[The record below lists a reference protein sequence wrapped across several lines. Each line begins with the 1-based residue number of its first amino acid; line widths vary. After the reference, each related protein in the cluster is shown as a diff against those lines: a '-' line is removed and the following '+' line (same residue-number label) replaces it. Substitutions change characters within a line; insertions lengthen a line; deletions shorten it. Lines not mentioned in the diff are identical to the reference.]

1 MRLSSPAPQNW
12 GGGASFLPIG
22 YNSPMTP
29 ANPFDDRPNPFEGP
43 NDGFD
48 APARPAA
55 AAPAASDA
63 PNLRSPF
70 LAGLN
75 EPQQQAVLHDHGP
88 VLIFA
93 GAGSGKTNALTKRIA
108 YLIRERYVRPYNILA
123 VTFTNKAAAEMK
135 ERIANLVGDTAMRD
149 LWAGTFH
156 SLCARCLRERGQLI
170 GLDKNFVIY
179 DDGDQLS
186 VVKETVREL
195 SLDDKQY
202 APRAVLSQISKA
214 KETLQTPEDILNDMT
229 ASPYERAVGRAY
241 QLYQSKLT
249 LSNALD
255 FDDLIMKTVQL
266 LKESEPA
273 RAHYQRRFQYVHCD
287 EFQDVNDS
295 QYQLLTLFSGLHK
308 NICVVGDDDQCV
320 VEGTPILT
328 PNGYVPVEHI
338 KEGDEVLAACG
349 NMSKDKLMPCR
360 VERVK
365 ITEYAGKVKKF
376 CTDLGA
382 SVQVTPNHVM
392 FALPADDSP
401 AEVWEAA
408 GMYWD
413 KRYGPG
419 VWSQRDDL
427 VEFTAYLG
435 DTEPL
440 FEVVTGFGV
449 KYGNYDEAWRWA
461 KQAQSDSGFSDILML
476 AMMGKKLHTAL
487 CAGILTQWHSLPVVT
502 LAAPPAPNSGG
513 AGEESGEDKRG
524 SGDPTP
530 TPSLRRGGVAP
541 PGLPAFCVSSLAPPE
556 LGAGG
561 ASISSSQITT
571 ITDEDYT
578 GKVYDLCV
586 ANLRN
591 YVAGGIVVH
600 NSIYAFRGANVQII
614 LNFERDFPDATII
627 KLEQNYRSTRNI
639 LDAAYHVVRNNRG
652 RADKRLWTE
661 QLEGE
666 SIALVE
672 APNEVEEAAA
682 IVNVIRDGTMTG
694 DRRYSDYAVL
704 YRANS
709 QSRALEEQ
717 FINYR
722 IPYKIVG
729 GVRFYERRE
738 IKDLIAYLRVLMN
751 PYDGLSM
758 RRIINTPAR
767 AIGAATVEKINAF
780 AGRTEVAFW
789 DACRRVH
796 EIDLAARA
804 KNSVSA
810 FVKIVEYLQTKRDT
824 STVSALLQNILD
836 TTGYL
841 EELKKE
847 RTPDAESRVENV
859 GELLSV
865 AKEFEAQPAEAGEGE
880 EADKSLAKFLEN
892 VSLISDIDSLEDS
905 ANSVT
910 MMTLHAA
917 KGLEFPVVFLTG
929 LEEGIFPHFRAMGNQ
944 TELEEERR
952 LCYVGITRAKEE
964 LFMSYAGS
972 RMIFGNVQRNPV
984 SRFVGEIPMEL
995 FLAKSSRRGPLQDY
1009 TPTITE
1015 TSRRPEAQ
1023 YAPKWSDL
1031 SQASARKAAAAPP
1044 NTRAMPF
1051 SLGQKVTHA
1060 AFGEGFVVGYETD
1073 TVVKIQFMGAHGL
1086 KKLDLGFAK
1095 LEKA

>member
-1 MRLSSPAPQNW
+1 
-12 GGGASFLPIG
+12 
-22 YNSPMTP
+22 MTP
-29 ANPFDDRPNPFEGP
+29 ANPFDGP

-48 APARPAA
+48 SPARSASDVPRT
-55 AAPAASDA
+55 SDA
-63 PNLRSPF
+63 PNRRSPF

-320 VEGTPILT
+320 VAGTPILT
-328 PNGYVPVEHI
+328 PSGYIPVEQI
-338 KEGDEVLAACG
+338 QEGDTVLASVGG
-349 NMSKDKLMPCR
+349 NYLLPATVEKAMINDYSGSVRRIR
-360 VERVK
+360 VEDG
-365 ITEYAGKVKKF
+365 TEL
-376 CTDLGA
+376 C
-382 SVQVTPNHVM
+382 VTPNHVM
-392 FALPADDSP
+392 FAWFSEDSP
-401 AEVWEAA
+401 FALLPTIGLKQSPEDEFQPWMGNWEYDPDIVWMTLQAA
-408 GMYWD
+408 NEG
-413 KRYGPG
+413 YGPALYDTIDITKPDFCIHVEQDG
-419 VWSQRDDL
+419 GDMLHETYKDYDAAWQR
-427 VEFTAYLG
+427 
-435 DTEPL
+435 
-440 FEVVTGFGV
+440 
-449 KYGNYDEAWRWA
+449 A
-461 KQAQSDSGFSDILML
+461 KQLQGQFGRSEIRLELRTKYAEFASLKAEALTDQHML
-476 AMMGKKLHTAL
+476 PNVREGKELSTA
-487 CAGILTQWHSLPVVT
+487 GVRVT
-502 LAAPPAPNSGG
+502 A
-513 AGEESGEDKRG
+513 
-524 SGDPTP
+524 
-530 TPSLRRGGVAP
+530 
-541 PGLPAFCVSSLAPPE
+541 
-556 LGAGG
+556 
-561 ASISSSQITT
+561 
-571 ITDEDYT
+571 ITDEEYT
-578 GKVYDLCV
+578 GKVYDLSI

-682 IVNVIRDGTMTG
+682 IVNVVRDGTMTG

-722 IPYKIVG
+722 VPYKIVG

-780 AGRTEVAFW
+780 AGRTEIAFW
-789 DACRRVH
+789 DACRRVN

-824 STVSALLQNILD
+824 SSVSALIQNILD

-841 EELKKE
+841 EDLKKE

-892 VSLISDIDSLEDS
+892 VSLVSDIDSLEDT

-910 MMTLHAA
+910 LMTLHAA

-995 FLAKSSRRGPLQDY
+995 FLAKSSRRGSLQEY

-1015 TSRRPEAQ
+1015 TSRRPESQ

-1031 SQASARKAAAAPP
+1031 SQATARKAAAAPSSP
-1044 NTRAMPF
+1044 KNLPFAM
-1051 SLGQKVTHA
+1051 GAKVRHA

-1073 TVVKIQFMGAHGL
+1073 TVVKIQFMGSHGL

-1095 LEKA
+1095 LEKV

>member
-1 MRLSSPAPQNW
+1 
-12 GGGASFLPIG
+12 
-22 YNSPMTP
+22 MTP
-29 ANPFDDRPNPFEGP
+29 ANPFDDLPNPFEGP

-48 APARPAA
+48 APARPAS
-55 AAPAASDA
+55 APDRPTSDA

-195 SLDDKQY
+195 ALDDKQY

-295 QYQLLTLFSGLHK
+295 QYQLLMLFSGLHK

-320 VEGTPILT
+320 VAGTPILT
-328 PNGYVPVEHI
+328 PSGYVPVEQI
-338 KEGDEVLAACG
+338 KEGDTVLAACG
-349 NMSKDKLMPCR
+349 GTYLAPSV
-360 VERVK
+360 VEKVMVSDYTGPVRS
-365 ITEYAGKVKKF
+365 IQTEQ
-376 CTDLGA
+376 GA
-382 SVQVTPNHVM
+382 SVRVTPNHVM
-392 FALPADDSP
+392 FGDPDKKAPKEIWESQGLQWEKGRSPQQFAFKEEAVHFAMFWSKDKAAHWKGVSLGIGKPEFLVFAINRSDRADLRR
-401 AEVWEAA
+401 AE
-408 GMYWD
+408 
-413 KRYGPG
+413 
-419 VWSQRDDL
+419 
-427 VEFTAYLG
+427 FN
-435 DTEPL
+435 
-440 FEVVTGFGV
+440 
-449 KYGNYDEAWRWA
+449 NYDDAWDYA
-461 KQAQSDSGFSDILML
+461 KRLQNQLSLPRINVSASIAKERFAQRADV
-476 AMMGKKLHTAL
+476 
-487 CAGILTQWHSLPVVT
+487 LTQWHSLPVV
-502 LAAPPAPNSGG
+502 AEKNA
-513 AGEESGEDKRG
+513 
-524 SGDPTP
+524 
-530 TPSLRRGGVAP
+530 
-541 PGLPAFCVSSLAPPE
+541 
-556 LGAGG
+556 
-561 ASISSSQITT
+561 ISSSEVRGIAFISGNT
-571 ITDEDYT
+571 IVDSRVCAIGDEHYT
-578 GKVYDLCV
+578 GKVYDLSV
-586 ANLRN
+586 KNLRN

-666 SIALVE
+666 SIVLVE

-694 DRRYSDYAVL
+694 DRRYSDYAIL

-722 IPYKIVG
+722 VPYKIVG

-758 RRIINTPAR
+758 RRIINVPAR

-780 AGRTEVAFW
+780 AGRTEIAFW
-789 DACRRVH
+789 DACRRVN

-810 FVKIVEYLQTKRDT
+810 FVKIIEYLQTKRDT
-824 STVSALLQNILD
+824 SSVSALIQNILD

-892 VSLISDIDSLEDS
+892 VSLVSDIDSLEDS

-1009 TPTITE
+1009 TPTINE
-1015 TSRRPEAQ
+1015 TSRRPESQ

-1031 SQASARKAAAAPP
+1031 SEASARKSTAAPP

-1060 AFGEGFVVGYETD
+1060 AFGEGFVVGFESD
-1073 TVVKIQFMGAHGL
+1073 TVIKIQFMGSHGL

>member
-1 MRLSSPAPQNW
+1 
-12 GGGASFLPIG
+12 
-22 YNSPMTP
+22 MTP
-29 ANPFDDRPNPFEGP
+29 ATPFDSPFDGP

-48 APARPAA
+48 SPARPAA
-55 AAPAASDA
+55 DAPHAVSDA

-135 ERIANLVGDTAMRD
+135 ERISNLVGDTAMRD

-195 SLDDKQY
+195 ALDDKQY

-229 ASPYERAVGRAY
+229 ASPFERAVGRAY

-266 LKESEPA
+266 LRESEPA

-328 PNGYVPVEHI
+328 PTGYVPVEQI
-338 KEGDEVLAACG
+338 QEGDTVLAACG
-349 NMSKDKLMPCR
+349 GRFLAPSV
-360 VERVK
+360 VEKVMVND
-365 ITEYAGKVKKF
+365 YAGPVRSIQ
-376 CTDLGA
+376 TEQGA
-382 SVQVTPNHVM
+382 AVRVTPNHVM
-392 FALPADDSP
+392 FGFPIQKAPD
-401 AEVWEAA
+401 EVWQAHELVKDSNGDWYYSNA
-408 GMYWD
+408 GVSFTMFRGELDRPYKDLLKLGFRVHANDVRRTKKWD
-413 KRYGPG
+413 NYYTAIFTDYEDAWDYAKRL
-419 VWSQRDDL
+419 QTRLDL
-427 VEFTAYLG
+427 PELRTFARFGKFQTSGIRAEFL
-435 DTEPL
+435 
-440 FEVVTGFGV
+440 
-449 KYGNYDEAWRWA
+449 
-461 KQAQSDSGFSDILML
+461 S
-476 AMMGKKLHTAL
+476 
-487 CAGILTQWHSLPVVT
+487 QWHNVPV
-502 LAAPPAPNSGG
+502 AAEAPPAPNSGG
-513 AGEESGEDKRG
+513 AGEEENAGNPGGGTPPLRSDGVGVG
-524 SGDPTP
+524 SPDP
-530 TPSLRRGGVAP
+530 L
-541 PGLPAFCVSSLAPPE
+541 LSSVVLSALAPPE
-556 LGAGG
+556 LGAGE
-561 ASISSSQITT
+561 ASVSSSQITA

-578 GKVYDLCV
+578 GKVYDLSV

-682 IVNVIRDGTMTG
+682 IVNVVRDGTMTG

-722 IPYKIVG
+722 VPYKIVG

-789 DACRRVH
+789 DACRRVN
-796 EIDLAARA
+796 EIELAARA
-804 KNSVSA
+804 KNSVQA

-824 STVSALLQNILD
+824 SSVSALIQNILD

-892 VSLISDIDSLEDS
+892 VSLVSDIDSLEDS

-995 FLAKSSRRGPLQDY
+995 FLAKSSRRGSLQDY

-1015 TSRRPEAQ
+1015 TSRRPESQ

-1031 SQASARKAAAAPP
+1031 SEASARKAAAAPP

-1051 SLGQKVTHA
+1051 AMGEKVRHA
-1060 AFGEGFVVGYETD
+1060 IFGEGFVVGYETD

-1095 LEKA
+1095 LEKV

>member
-1 MRLSSPAPQNW
+1 MSSIEPN
-12 GGGASFLPIG
+12 
-22 YNSPMTP
+22 
-29 ANPFDDRPNPFEGP
+29 FDPDPR
-43 NDGFD
+43 DH
-48 APARPAA
+48 
-55 AAPAASDA
+55 S
-63 PNLRSPF
+63 PNLHSPL

-75 EPQQQAVLHDHGP
+75 EPQRQAVLHESGP

-123 VTFTNKAAAEMK
+123 VTFTNKAAAGMK
-135 ERIANLVGDTAMRD
+135 ERIANLVGDLAMRD

-156 SLCARCLRERGQLI
+156 SLCARCLRERGTLI

-179 DDGDQLS
+179 DDGDQLAL
-186 VVKETVREL
+186 VKEAVREL
-195 SLDDKQY
+195 ALDDKQY
-202 APRAVLSQISKA
+202 APRAVLSLISKA
-214 KETLQTPEDILNDMT
+214 KETLQTPDDILNDFS
-229 ASPYERAVGRAY
+229 ASPFERAVGRAY

-266 LKESEPA
+266 LRESEKA
-273 RAHYQRRFQYVHCD
+273 REHYQNRFHFVHCD

-295 QYQLLTLFSGLHK
+295 QYQLLTLFAGKYK

-328 PNGYVPVEHI
+328 PSGYVPVEQI
-338 KEGDEVLAACG
+338 REGDTVLAACG
-349 NMSKDKLMPCR
+349 GPHLAPAA
-360 VERVK
+360 VEKVMVND
-365 ITEYAGKVKKF
+365 YAGPVRSIQ
-376 CTDLGA
+376 TEQGA
-382 SVQVTPNHVM
+382 AVRVTPNHVM
-392 FALPADDSP
+392 FGEPDKKAPK
-401 AEVWEAA
+401 EVWESQGLQREKGCSPRRLYFKENAVSFA
-408 GMYWD
+408 MFQSRD
-413 KRYGPG
+413 KATHWKR
-419 VWSQRDDL
+419 VSL
-427 VEFTAYLG
+427 
-435 DTEPL
+435 
-440 FEVVTGFGV
+440 GFGQPEFV
-449 KYGNYDEAWRWA
+449 VFAVSNRNTKDLRRAEFNNYDDAWDYA
-461 KQAQSDSGFSDILML
+461 KRLQSQLDLPRINVTASIVKERFAQRAEL
-476 AMMGKKLHTAL
+476 
-487 CAGILTQWHSLPVVT
+487 LTLWHSLPVVVDDRD
-502 LAAPPAPNSGG
+502 G
-513 AGEESGEDKRG
+513 RG
-524 SGDPTP
+524 SEL
-530 TPSLRRGGVAP
+530 LRCGAKRPVSACANKEQDDRTGRPLGEGREWASAPHSAGVHSHAP
-541 PGLPAFCVSSLAPPE
+541 LPAVLDSPVCA
-556 LGAGG
+556 
-561 ASISSSQITT
+561 
-571 ITDEDYT
+571 ITDEAYI
-578 GKVYDLCV
+578 GKVYDLSV

-614 LNFERDFPDATII
+614 LNFERDFPDAAII

-652 RADKRLWTE
+652 RADKRLWTDKH
-661 QLEGE
+661 EGE
-666 SIALVE
+666 SITLVE

-682 IVNVIRDGTMTG
+682 IVGVIRDESVTG
-694 DRRYSDYAVL
+694 DRRYSDFAVL

-738 IKDLIAYLRVLMN
+738 IKDLIAYLRVLLN

-758 RRIINTPAR
+758 RRIINVPAR
-767 AIGAATVEKINAF
+767 AIGAATVEKINSF
-780 AGRTEVAFW
+780 AARFEIAFW

-796 EIDLAARA
+796 EIDLPARA
-804 KNSVSA
+804 KNSVQS
-810 FVKIVEYLQTKRDT
+810 FVKVIEYLTAKRDAQ
-824 STVSALLQNILD
+824 SVSALIQNVLD

-841 EELKKE
+841 EDLKKDK
-847 RTPDAESRVENV
+847 TPEAESRVENV

-865 AKEFEAQPAEAGEGE
+865 AKEFEQQASEGDGEAG
-880 EADKSLAKFLEN
+880 DKSLGKFLEN
-892 VSLISDIDSLEDS
+892 VSLVSDVDSLEDA

-952 LCYVGITRAKEE
+952 LCYVGITRAQEE

-972 RMIFGNVQRNPV
+972 RMLFGNVQRNPV
-984 SRFVGEIPMEL
+984 SRFVGEIPMSL
-995 FLAKSSRRGPLQDY
+995 FLAKSSRRGTVETY

-1023 YAPKWSDL
+1023 YAPKWDDL
-1031 SQASARKAAAAPP
+1031 KRDSERKAPP
-1044 NTRAMPF
+1044 TPSSGGAGAGKSLPF
-1051 SLGQKVTHA
+1051 ELGTKVKHA
-1060 AFGEGFVVGYETD
+1060 AFGDGFVVGYEGSIIK
-1073 TVVKIQFMGAHGL
+1073 VQFMGAVGL

-1095 LEKA
+1095 LDKA

>member
-1 MRLSSPAPQNW
+1 MTPETPARRTFNPSSPLL
-12 GGGASFLPIG
+12 AS
-22 YNSPMTP
+22 
-29 ANPFDDRPNPFEGP
+29 
-43 NDGFD
+43 
-48 APARPAA
+48 
-55 AAPAASDA
+55 
-63 PNLRSPF
+63 
-70 LAGLN
+70 LN
-75 EPQQQAVLHDHGP
+75 EPQQQAVLHDRGP

-108 YLIRERYVRPYNILA
+108 YLIQERYVRPYNILA

-135 ERIANLVGDTAMRD
+135 ERIANLVGDLAMRE

-156 SLCARCLRERGQLI
+156 SLCARCLRERGSLI

-179 DDGDQLS
+179 DDGDQISL
-186 VVKETVREL
+186 VKEAVREL

-202 APRAVLSQISKA
+202 APRAVLSAISKA
-214 KETLQTPEDILNDMT
+214 KETLQTPDDILNDFS

-241 QLYQSKLT
+241 ALYQQKMT
-249 LSNALD
+249 ISNALD

-266 LKESEPA
+266 LRESEKA
-273 RAHYQRRFQYVHCD
+273 REHYQNRFHYVHCD

-295 QYQLLTLFSGLHK
+295 QYQLLTLFSGKHK

-328 PNGYVPVEHI
+328 PTGYVPVEQL
-338 KEGDEVLAACG
+338 KEGDTVLAACG
-349 NMSKDKLMPCR
+349 GPHLAPAV
-360 VERVK
+360 VEKVM
-365 ITEYAGKVKKF
+365 INDYAGPVRNIE
-376 CTDLGA
+376 TQQGA
-382 SVQVTPNHVM
+382 TVRVTPNHVM
-392 FALPADDSP
+392 FGLPVKDAPLKEWHRVGIDWEVCCSDEEWELLEDSIMLEMYWQENTYSSPSTGGAVTKLSDETVFHVMTSDGGSYGGSSNYDDAMLNVKKAQSYIKAPLCITYSLGGVSMLALPAECVSS
-401 AEVWEAA
+401 WF
-408 GMYWD
+408 
-413 KRYGPG
+413 R
-419 VWSQRDDL
+419 
-427 VEFTAYLG
+427 
-435 DTEPL
+435 
-440 FEVVTGFGV
+440 
-449 KYGNYDEAWRWA
+449 
-461 KQAQSDSGFSDILML
+461 
-476 AMMGKKLHTAL
+476 
-487 CAGILTQWHSLPVVT
+487 LPVVEGQD
-502 LAAPPAPNSGG
+502 AARGNEFLRCGAKRPVTAFAGREQENSTG
-513 AGEESGEDKRG
+513 
-524 SGDPTP
+524 
-530 TPSLRRGGVAP
+530 
-541 PGLPAFCVSSLAPPE
+541 VSSLH
-556 LGAGG
+556 AGG
-561 ASISSSQITT
+561 ELASAPHSVGIHSHASDALCVASSQITS
-571 ITDEDYT
+571 ITDEEYT
-578 GKVYDLCV
+578 GKTYDLSV

-627 KLEQNYRSTRNI
+627 KLEQNYRSTRTI

-661 QLEGE
+661 NIEGE

-672 APNEVEEAAA
+672 APNEVEEAVAV
-682 IVNVIRDGTMTG
+682 VNVVREGTISG
-694 DRRYSDYAVL
+694 DRNYKDFAVL

-758 RRIINTPAR
+758 RRIINVPAR
-767 AIGAATVEKINAF
+767 AIGTTTVEKVGAF
-780 AGRTEVAFW
+780 AGRKEIAFW
-789 DACRRVH
+789 DACRRAH
-796 EIDLAARA
+796 EIDLPARA
-804 KNSVSA
+804 KNSIHA
-810 FVKIVEYLQTKRDT
+810 FVKIVEYLTAKRDT
-824 STVSALLQNILD
+824 QSVSALIQNVLD

-841 EELKKE
+841 EDLKKD
-847 RTPDAESRVENV
+847 RTPEAESRVENV

-865 AKEFEAQPAEAGEGE
+865 AKEFEQQQGGEDGNP
-880 EADKSLAKFLEN
+880 SLSAFLEN
-892 VSLISDIDSLEDS
+892 VSLVSDIDSLEDT

-929 LEEGIFPHFRAMGNQ
+929 LEEGIFPHFRAMGSQ

-972 RMIFGNVQRNPV
+972 RMIFGNTQRNPV
-984 SRFVGEIPMEL
+984 SRFVSEIPMGL
-995 FLAKSSRRGPLQDY
+995 FLAKSSRRGAIEDY

-1015 TSRRPEAQ
+1015 GSRRPESQ
-1023 YAPKWSDL
+1023 TAPKWDDL
-1031 SQASARKAAAAPP
+1031 ARDSARKAAAAPANP
-1044 NTRAMPF
+1044 KAMPF
-1051 SLGQKVTHA
+1051 ALGEKVHHA
-1060 AFGEGFVVGYETD
+1060 AFGDGFVVGFDSPTI
-1073 TVVKIQFMGAHGL
+1073 VKVQFMGAVGM

>member
-1 MRLSSPAPQNW
+1 MP
-12 GGGASFLPIG
+12 SFEPDPR
-22 YNSPMTP
+22 S
-29 ANPFDDRPNPFEGP
+29 E
-43 NDGFD
+43 
-48 APARPAA
+48 
-55 AAPAASDA
+55 SDPRDHS
-63 PNLRSPF
+63 PNLHSPL

-75 EPQQQAVLHDHGP
+75 EPQRQAVLHESGP

-123 VTFTNKAAAEMK
+123 VTFTNKAAAGMK
-135 ERIANLVGDTAMRD
+135 ERIAGLVGDLAMRD

-156 SLCARCLRERGQLI
+156 SLCARCLRERGTLI

-179 DDGDQLS
+179 DDGDQLAL
-186 VVKETVREL
+186 VKEAVREL
-195 SLDDKQY
+195 NLDDKQY
-202 APRAVLSQISKA
+202 APRAVLSLISKA
-214 KETLQTPEDILNDMT
+214 KETLQTPDDILNDFS
-229 ASPYERAVGRAY
+229 ASPFERAVGRAY
-241 QLYQSKLT
+241 QLYQSKMT

-266 LKESEPA
+266 LRESEKA
-273 RAHYQRRFQYVHCD
+273 REHYQNRFHFVHCD

-295 QYQLLTLFSGLHK
+295 QYQLLTLFAGKYK

-320 VEGTPILT
+320 VAGTPILT
-328 PNGYVPVEHI
+328 PSGYMPVEQI
-338 KEGDEVLAACG
+338 REGDTVLAACG
-349 NMSKDKLMPCR
+349 GPYLAPAA
-360 VERVK
+360 VEKVMVNDYVGPVRC
-365 ITEYAGKVKKF
+365 IQTEQ
-376 CTDLGA
+376 GA
-382 SVQVTPNHVM
+382 AVRVTPNHVM
-392 FALPADDSP
+392 FGSLSDVAPDDVWQTSGNEWYNDLNPVHFQILPDKNRSAIFHVGAAIEQDYHEATFSTYDD
-401 AEVWEAA
+401 AW
-408 GMYWD
+408 
-413 KRYGPG
+413 
-419 VWSQRDDL
+419 
-427 VEFTAYLG
+427 
-435 DTEPL
+435 
-440 FEVVTGFGV
+440 
-449 KYGNYDEAWRWA
+449 NYA
-461 KQAQSDSGFSDILML
+461 KQLQKRGDLDSI
-476 AMMGKKLHTAL
+476 AVAL
-487 CAGILTQWHSLPVVT
+487 EVGQQYEANHAEQITEWHSVPVVGVGQE
-502 LAAPPAPNSGG
+502 A
-513 AGEESGEDKRG
+513 RG
-524 SGDPTP
+524 SELLRCGAKRPVSACADKEQDDRTGR
-530 TPSLRRGGVAP
+530 PSLGEGREWASAPHSAGVHSHASP
-541 PGLPAFCVSSLAPPE
+541 PAPPE

-561 ASISSSQITT
+561 AVTGSQICA
-571 ITDEDYT
+571 ITDEHYT
-578 GKVYDLCV
+578 GKVYDLSV

-652 RADKRLWTE
+652 RADKRLWTDKH
-661 QLEGE
+661 EGE
-666 SIALVE
+666 SITLVE

-682 IVNVIRDGTMTG
+682 IVGVIRDESVTG
-694 DRRYSDYAVL
+694 DRRYSDFAVL

-738 IKDLIAYLRVLMN
+738 IKDLIAYLRVLLN

-758 RRIINTPAR
+758 RRIINVPAR
-767 AIGAATVEKINAF
+767 AIGAATVEKINSF
-780 AGRTEVAFW
+780 AARFEIAFW

-796 EIDLAARA
+796 EIDLPARA
-804 KNSVSA
+804 KNSVQS
-810 FVKIVEYLQTKRDT
+810 FVKVIEYLTAKRDAQ
-824 STVSALLQNILD
+824 SVSALIQNVLD

-841 EELKKE
+841 EDLKKDK
-847 RTPDAESRVENV
+847 TPEAESRVENV

-865 AKEFEAQPAEAGEGE
+865 AKEFEQQASEGDGEAG
-880 EADKSLAKFLEN
+880 DKSLGKFLEN
-892 VSLISDIDSLEDS
+892 VSLVSDVDSLEDA

-952 LCYVGITRAKEE
+952 LCYVGITRAQEE

-972 RMIFGNVQRNPV
+972 RMLFGNVQRNPV
-984 SRFVGEIPMEL
+984 SRFVGEIPMSL
-995 FLAKSSRRGPLQDY
+995 FLAKSSRRGTVETY

-1023 YAPKWSDL
+1023 YVPKWDDL
-1031 SQASARKAAAAPP
+1031 KRDSERKALPTPSSGGAGAGKSL
-1044 NTRAMPF
+1044 PF
-1051 SLGQKVTHA
+1051 ELGTKVKHA
-1060 AFGEGFVVGYETD
+1060 AFGDGFVVGYEGSIIK
-1073 TVVKIQFMGAHGL
+1073 VQFMGAVGL